1 MEKQEPLT
9 RSWLPAPDGREK
21 GDESGTPPPL
31 PRPLILLPLLSLS
44 HPGGRDGG
52 GYTPGGEGGPQPWR
66 RNDGGE
72 GGRGRFGGG
81 EGRGRFSGPGR
92 GGPGRGPY
100 SGPPGGPSSS
110 GGTTNN
116 SGPTVRTFGPNAP
129 RGGGRGG
136 RFGGRGGGR
145 GDKAGGDR
153 AAADRRRRVDD
164 SRATGTAAI
173 AGRRSSRAARKQARE
188 DKKEEFTAQDVLE
201 VGPSGMPVEEVARR
215 LATNPGAVVRSLFL
229 KGIMATVNQVLD
241 ADTVRVVAA
250 DLADATVVELDG
262 AEVEA
267 RERARQAAL
276 LAAAIAG
283 DDDEEDSDDDDGD
296 DGDDD
301 DGTPSSSAAKKQLK
315 RNPNYAPRPPVVTV
329 MGHVDHGKTSLLDCV
344 RNTRV
349 AAGEAGGIT
358 QAIGAYTCDVAT
370 ADGPRA
376 VTFLDTPGHEAF
388 SAMRARGARVTDIAV
403 IVVAADDGVRPQT
416 LEAISHARA
425 AGVPIIVAINKV
437 DKEGA
442 DPDRARSEL
451 AEAGL
456 VCEEWGGDTP
466 MIPISA
472 KRGDGVD
479 DLLETLA
486 LIAEV
491 EELGADPT
499 RPAAG
504 TVIEAHLDRR
514 AGPAA
519 SVLVATGTLRPGDI
533 VVAGACFGR
542 VRALS
547 GAAGVEVAE
556 AGPSIAVK
564 MVGLN
569 AVPAAGDTFEVCA
582 TEQEARRRAEAT
594 EAAARLGRLSAQAGS
609 SKVTTMSI
617 ASLDDDGDGGPGGG
631 AEGGEALQR
640 LNVILKADAAGAVE
654 AVQAA
659 AGALPQDRVALR
671 WLLAAA
677 NEVTTSDVDLAF
689 ASDALI
695 IGFNVAPSDAVS
707 AAAKRAGVEIKSF
720 AVIYD
725 LVDDLRARM
734 EGRLSAVSER
744 RPMGA
749 ASCRAVFGSGS
760 RRVAGCVVTEGSL
773 KKGCHLTV
781 TRKGKLVAEGPL
793 TSLRRVKEDVK
804 EVDEGTEC
812 GVGLAGFSEWEAGDA
827 VAAFEILTKQR
838 TLEEASSEVA
848 GLAAAL
854 TAPSP
859 EAAGV

>member
-1 MEKQEPLT
+1 MRQAKK
-9 RSWLPAPDGREK
+9 SARER
-21 GDESGTPPPL
+21 EANTSPRTLIPSTTPPSISHFL
-31 PRPLILLPLLSLS
+31 PGSS
-44 HPGGRDGG
+44 DSDGG
-52 GYTPGGEGGPQPWR
+52 PPYR
-66 RNDGGE
+66 RNDGE
-72 GGRGRFGGG
+72 GGGGPGRGPGRGGGRFGGG
-81 EGRGRFSGPGR
+81 PGRGPGR
-92 GGPGRGPY
+92 GGP
-100 SGPPGGPSSS
+100 PSSS
-110 GGTTNN
+110 AGPSGG
-116 SGPTVRTFGPNAP
+116 GPAPARTFGPNAP
-129 RGGGRGG
+129 RGGGSAGRTNWRGG
-136 RFGGRGGGR
+136 GGGGRGGGR
-145 GDKAGGDR
+145 AGDR
-153 AAADRRRRVDD
+153 TASDRRRRELEDAT
-164 SRATGTAAI
+164 RATGTAAI

-188 DKKEEFTAQDVLE
+188 DKKEDAVAQTELE
-201 VGPSGMPVEEVARR
+201 VGPGGMPVEEVARR

-229 KGIMATVNQVLD
+229 KGIMATVNQTLD
-241 ADTVRVVAA
+241 ADTVAVVAA
-250 DLADATVVELDG
+250 DLAGATVVELD
-262 AEVEA
+262 AEAAEA
-267 RERARQAAL
+267 RARAAQAAAL
-276 LAAAIAG
+276 KEIVEGGG
-283 DDDEEDSDDDDGD
+283 DD
-296 DGDDD
+296 
-301 DGTPSSSAAKKQLK
+301 PSSSGVK
-315 RNPNYAPRPPVVTV
+315 NPNFVPRPPVVTV

-358 QAIGAYTCDVAT
+358 QAIGAYTCDVET

-425 AGVPIIVAINKV
+425 AGVPIIIAINKV

-442 DPDRARSEL
+442 DPDIARSEL
-451 AEAGL
+451 AKAGL

-472 KRGDGVD
+472 KRGDGVT

-486 LIAEV
+486 LVAEV

-519 SVLVATGTLRPGDI
+519 SVLVATGTLRPGDV
-533 VVAGACFGR
+533 VVAGSAYGR
-542 VRALS
+542 VRSLS
-547 GAAGVEVAE
+547 DGAGVDAPS

-564 MVGLN
+564 LFGLN

-582 TEQEARRRAEAT
+582 TEQEARRRAETA
-594 EAAARLGRLSAQAGS
+594 EAAARLGRLSAQAGG
-609 SKVTTMSI
+609 SKVTTMSL
-617 ASLDDDGDGGPGGG
+617 ASLDDEDLSGGG
-631 AEGGEALQR
+631 GGNTGAAGEGGEALQR

-659 AGALPQDRVALR
+659 AGSLPQDRVALR

-677 NEVTTSDVDLAF
+677 NEVTASDVDLAF

-695 IGFNVAPSDAVS
+695 IGFNVSPSDAVS
-707 AAAKRAGVEIKSF
+707 AVAKRAGVEIKSF

-744 RPMGA
+744 KPLGA
-749 ASCRAVFGSGS
+749 AECRAVFGSGS
-760 RRVAGCVVTEGSL
+760 RRVAGCVVTEGTL
-773 KKGCHLTV
+773 RKGCHLTV
-781 TRKGKLVAEGPL
+781 TRKGKVVAEGAL
-793 TSLRRVKEDVK
+793 SSLRRVKEDVK
-804 EVDEGTEC
+804 EVDAGTEC
-812 GVGLAGFSEWEAGDA
+812 GVGLTGFSEWEAGDSIG
-827 VAAFEILTKQR
+827 AFEVLVKQR

-848 GLAAAL
+848 ALAAAL
-854 TAPSP
+854 TAAPSP